1 MGVNIIV
8 DKPNTKKGLL
18 IVHTGGGKG
27 KTTAAL
33 GLALRAAG
41 HGMKVCFIQ
50 FIKGSWKAG
59 ELEALKQFENL
70 IDLHVMGK
78 GFTWKSDD
86 IEKDKAA
93 ALAGWE
99 FAQEALAS
107 RRYAMVVLDEF
118 TYLLSYG
125 MIDIEPVL
133 ATMSNRPANLH
144 VVITGRGA
152 PLDLLDAADLV
163 TEMRVIKHPL
173 KKGVKAQKGIEF

>member
-1 MGVNIIV
+1 MR
-8 DKPNTKKGLL
+8 KGLV
-18 IVHTGGGKG
+18 IINTGDGKG

-50 FIKGSWKAG
+50 FIKGGWKYG
-59 ELEALKQFENL
+59 ELEAVKRFEDL
-70 IDLHVMGK
+70 IDFHVMGK

-86 IEKDKAA
+86 LEKDKAA
-93 ALAGWE
+93 ARAGWQ

-107 RRYAMVVLDEF
+107 RRYDMVVLDEF
-118 TYLLSYG
+118 TYLLTYG

-133 ATMSNRPANLH
+133 ATLANRPPALH

-152 PLDLLDAADLV
+152 PAALLDAADLV
-163 TEMRVIKHPL
+163 TEMQAIKHPYKTGL
-173 KKGVKAQKGIEF
+173 KAQKGIEF

>member
-1 MGVNIIV
+1 ME
-8 DKPNTKKGLL
+8 KGLV
-18 IVHTGGGKG
+18 IVNTGDGKG

-33 GLALRAAG
+33 GQALRAAG

-50 FIKGSWKAG
+50 FIKGNWRYG
-59 ELEALKQFENL
+59 ELEAVKRFESI
-70 IDLHVMGK
+70 IDFHVMGK

-93 ALAGWE
+93 AQAGWQ
-99 FAQEALAS
+99 FAQEALIS
-107 RRYAMVVLDEF
+107 QRYDMVILDEF
-118 TYLLSYG
+118 TYLLAYR

-133 ATMSNRPANLH
+133 AILTNRPVALH

-152 PLDLLDAADLV
+152 PPSLLEAADLV
-163 TEMRVIKHPL
+163 TEMREVKHPL